1 MAEGPHPA
9 EATGKGRRGP
19 ALTCQPQRAGGKGQG
34 RGRRRGGGG
43 GGGRRGREGNG
54 GSEQPGAA
62 LRQRR
67 ASQLSGP
74 RGDIRRRAEATLG
87 SRSPPRRHG
96 DRARPARSRPSLST
110 ALRRAGAEGPCG
122 AGTAAAVRLQQP
134 ESRPLPLSP
143 EQSGVKRTPQRLFV
157 WGNVPKAPLEFI
169 VFEIERQGNTRSV
182 ILVCL
187 QRGRSSKSRASAAF
201 CKQAARFEAYNS

>member
-1 MAEGPHPA
+1 MAEGPRPA

-34 RGRRRGGGG
+34 RGRRRGG

-96 DRARPARSRPSLST
+96 DQARPARPQPPLPQHRAAPSGTGAARVGLVRQRLCASNSPSPARCLSPLSRAGSNGRPSASS
-110 ALRRAGAEGPCG
+110 CG
-122 AGTAAAVRLQQP
+122 ET
-134 ESRPLPLSP
+134 
-143 EQSGVKRTPQRLFV
+143 
-157 WGNVPKAPLEFI
+157 
-169 VFEIERQGNTRSV
+169 
-182 ILVCL
+182 CL
-187 QRGRSSKSRASAAF
+187 KHRW
-201 CKQAARFEAYNS
+201 NS